1 MAVGTNYGQEDTKK
15 LKIQLLLL
23 KTESKSRVL
32 GEKVGYYIC
41 PCTHHHQRGGQ
52 TTLAAPLT

>member
-32 GEKVGYYIC
+32 G
-41 PCTHHHQRGGQ
+41 
-52 TTLAAPLT
+52 